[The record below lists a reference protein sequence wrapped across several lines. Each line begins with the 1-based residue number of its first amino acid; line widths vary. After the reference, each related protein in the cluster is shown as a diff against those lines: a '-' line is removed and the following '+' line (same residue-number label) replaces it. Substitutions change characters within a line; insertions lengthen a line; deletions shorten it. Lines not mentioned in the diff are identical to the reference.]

1 MHLLRWFRYQC
12 IACVDQLPS
21 LALRLTIVVVLR
33 IILCGS
39 VFSKFELLTREF
51 SNDID
56 TIYHLAHK
64 FYGACCYCSVPK
76 LKPLLQ
82 QLEANSKTQA
92 AHEQKALIKAIDLEI
107 QKILTSLKQYL

>member
-1 MHLLRWFRYQC
+1 MPA
-12 IACVDQLPS
+12 IAFDWKET
-21 LALRLTIVVVLR
+21 LRLSNNKEDLAKTLVKILAKDLPVLR
-33 IILCGS
+33 HDLNQAL
-39 VFSKFELLTREF
+39 KKE
-51 SNDID
+51 DID